1 MNLITRIFGFLLL
14 IMAIWLGTRV
24 WGENFSLLLYGILG
38 VSFAVFFGIFDF
50 RVHKIRRVVSLLAL
64 IYSVFLLVGFF
75 SGAVSALK
83 PFENFTTAKISG
95 RNELQFTEISTLDD
109 LENFVQNAKKP
120 VMVDFW
126 ASWCENCKLLEK
138 ETFKDHKVYEILQN
152 FDLVKIDVSKN
163 SDEDLKLMQ
172 KFNVFGPPALIFY
185 KNGKELKDLQITG
198 FMDVKNFMEILSEI

>member
-1 MNLITRIFGFLLL
+1 M
-14 IMAIWLGTRV
+14 
-24 WGENFSLLLYGILG
+24 
-38 VSFAVFFGIFDF
+38 
-50 RVHKIRRVVSLLAL
+50 K
-64 IYSVFLLVGFF
+64 
-75 SGAVSALK
+75 
-83 PFENFTTAKISG
+83 
-95 RNELQFTEISTLDD
+95 FTEISTLDD

-138 ETFKDHKVYEILQN
+138 ETFKDRKVYEILQN

-163 SDEDLKLMQ
+163 GDEDLKLMQ

-198 FMDVKNFMEILSEI
+198 FMDVKNFMEILDEI